1 MASFS
6 ISGTLEKMAN
16 RDKDFRFMASS
27 DLLTELGKDTFKL
40 DADSEKRLTQMLL
53 KLLEDRSGDVQGMAV
68 KCIGP
73 LIKKVNESQVGE
85 IVDQTANLLL
95 KDKNDDVRDIASLG
109 LQLAIEN
116 CNQKDGAHV
125 VKRLS
130 GRLIAAIAAETK
142 EPEKKDSKSKSK
154 EPTPAGPSD
163 AVRLETK
170 LECMQRLEDLLARF
184 GSLMTAD
191 FEKIQSAVLP
201 QLTAQRAAARKRA
214 IGCLSRL
221 AAATPDKT
229 FTVLIEHLLKSA
241 TESKKSDHVR
251 TFVQTIGAISVAVGY
266 RLGKYLNQIV
276 PLVAK
281 HCKEA
286 GTEDESDEELRENC
300 LQTFEALVLRCP
312 KEISAHLPTIISIA
326 LEYIK
331 HDPNYAEGDAEDME
345 TDGGDEEEEDAD
357 GEYSAD
363 DDVSWKVRR
372 ASCKVLNAVIN
383 TRPELMQLFYDKVA
397 PVLIARFKERE
408 ESVKGDIFVA
418 FVSLLKQT
426 NVVSRKSSGIAGSKA
441 AAASLLADKVNSIV
455 SNITKQLKQ
464 KSIKTRVGAFALLKE
479 LVAVLNGGLQAHLKD
494 IVPGIIFSLGD
505 KSTNSN
511 LKIETLTFLR
521 ALLANHTE
529 AAFHPHIK
537 ALVPPVLKAVADG
550 YYKIAAEALRVTTEV
565 VRVLRTPGSADAA
578 KFEFKPF
585 VKPIYDATY
594 ARLKATDTDQEVKDT
609 AINAMGLIV
618 ANLGDELSGDL
629 KDALS
634 ILQDRLANEI
644 TRLTTVKVFARIASS
659 PLHLNLSSVLPDA
672 TKDLATFLRKQNRQL
687 KQSSLTTL
695 EIIVKNY
702 GKEKAIQAHYPA
714 VLGELTPLV
723 SDTDLHIS
731 HLSLILVA
739 AILKASPET
748 ISVVREGIYTKSL
761 ELVQSSLL
769 QGSALSSILALFS
782 ELVTIGDKKL
792 TYEALLESFLG
803 LTKKQ
808 LPKQCYSS
816 IAQCIAAVTAATDA
830 GKRDG
835 TVQRFVKD
843 VQKTNEEPVQH
854 IALLCLGE
862 IGRRMNLEKT
872 DNIQKVV
879 FAAFESPSE
888 EVKSAASF
896 ALGSIAVGNLA
907 KFLPFILA
915 EVKNQPKRQYLLLQ
929 SLREVI
935 SRTSQQESG
944 KELQPQ
950 LGNIMPLLFENTES
964 EEEGTRN
971 VVAECL
977 GKLAFVNP
985 EKLLPEIQS
994 RLTATSPRARSTL
1007 VAALKFTI
1015 VDQPAAIDPIILP
1028 LMGSFLDLLKD
1039 AQLDVRRASLLTLN
1053 WATHNKP
1060 ALIRDLLPKYMP
1072 AVLSE
1077 AKLKPELIREVDL
1090 GPFKHKVDD
1099 GLENRKAA
1107 YETMNTVLDTCHDK
1121 VELAPFISQLVEG
1134 LKDPSYDIKMLAHLM
1149 VIRLAAVAGAAMLES
1164 LDLLVEPLRTT
1175 VTFKPPQ
1182 TAVKQDV
1189 DRNDELVRS
1198 ALRSV
1203 VAIARID
1210 NVESNMKFEEFL
1222 RTTVKTG
1229 ELAEK
1234 FETIRIAENADNG
1247 DPMDTN

>member
-1 MASFS
+1 
-6 ISGTLEKMAN
+6 
-16 RDKDFRFMASS
+16 
-27 DLLTELGKDTFKL
+27 
-40 DADSEKRLTQMLL
+40 
-53 KLLEDRSGDVQGMAV
+53 
-68 KCIGP
+68 
-73 LIKKVNESQVGE
+73 
-85 IVDQTANLLL
+85 
-95 KDKNDDVRDIASLG
+95 
-109 LQLAIEN
+109 
-116 CNQKDGAHV
+116 
-125 VKRLS
+125 
-130 GRLIAAIAAETK
+130 
-142 EPEKKDSKSKSK
+142 
-154 EPTPAGPSD
+154 
-163 AVRLETK
+163 
-170 LECMQRLEDLLARF
+170 MQRLEDLLARF

-191 FEKIQSAVLP
+191 FEKIQAAVLP
-201 QLTAQRAAARKRA
+201 QLTAPRAAARKRA

-241 TESKKSDHVR
+241 NESKKSDHVR
-251 TFVQTIGAISVAVGY
+251 TFVQAIGAISIAVGY

-281 HCKEA
+281 HCKNA

-312 KEISAHLPTIISIA
+312 KEISSHLQTIITIS
-326 LEYIK
+326 LEFVK
-331 HDPNYAEGDAEDME
+331 HDPNYAEGDAEDMD
-345 TDGGDEEEEDAD
+345 TDGGDDEEEEDD

-363 DDVSWKVRR
+363 DDMSWKVRR

-397 PVLIARFKERE
+397 PALISRFKERE
-408 ESVKGDIFVA
+408 ESVKGDVFVA
-418 FVSLLKQT
+418 FVALLKQT
-426 NVVSRKSSGIAGSKA
+426 NIVAKKSSGIAGGKA
-441 AAASLLADKVNSIV
+441 SATALLGDKVNSIV

-479 LVAVLNGGLQAHLKD
+479 LVNVLGGGLQAHLKD
-494 IVPGIIFSLGD
+494 IVPGVIFSLGD

-521 ALLANHTE
+521 ALLSSHPE
-529 AAFHPHIK
+529 EAFHAHLK
-537 ALVPPVLKAVADG
+537 ALIPPVLKAVSDP
-550 YYKIAAEALRVTTEV
+550 YYKIAAEALRVTTEI
-565 VRVLRTPGSADAA
+565 VRVLRTLTPALASGATPGGPATAS

-618 ANLGDELSGDL
+618 ANLGDELSNDL
-629 KDALS
+629 KDALGL
-634 ILQDRLANEI
+634 LQDRLNNEI
-644 TRLTTVKVFARIASS
+644 TRITTVKVFARITSS

-672 TKDLATFLRKQNRQL
+672 TKDLASFLRKQHRQL

-702 GKEKAIQAHYPA
+702 GKEKAVQAHYPA
-714 VLGELTPLV
+714 VLNEVTPLI
-723 SDTDLHIS
+723 SDVDLHIA
-731 HLSLILVA
+731 HLSLILVT
-739 AILKASPET
+739 AILKASPES
-748 ISVVREGIYTKSL
+748 ISVVREGIYNRSL
-761 ELVQSSLL
+761 ELVQSTLL
-769 QGSALSSILALFS
+769 QGLALQSILALFS
-782 ELVTIGDKKL
+782 EIVAIGDKKL
-792 TYEALLESFLG
+792 SSDAMLESFLG

-816 IAQCIAAVTAATDA
+816 IAQSVAAVTVATDA
-830 GKRDG
+830 AKREA
-835 TVQRFVKD
+835 TVQRFIKD
-843 VQKTNEEPVQH
+843 VQKSDEPAQH

-862 IGRRMNLEKT
+862 IGRRMNLEKN
-872 DNIQKVV
+872 DSIQKVV
-879 FAAFESPSE
+879 FAAFESNSE

-896 ALGSIAVGNLA
+896 ALGSVAVGNLA
-907 KFLPFILA
+907 KFLPFILVEITNA
-915 EVKNQPKRQYLLLQ
+915 PKRQYLLLQ

-935 SRTSQQESG
+935 SRTSSQESG
-944 KELQPQ
+944 KDLQPQ
-950 LGNIMPLLFENTES
+950 LGQIMPLLFQNMES

-985 EKLLPEIQS
+985 QALLPEITK
-994 RLTATSPRARSTL
+994 RLTLTAPRARSTL
-1007 VAALKFTI
+1007 VSALKFTI

-1028 LMGSFLDLLKD
+1028 LMGSFLDLLRD
-1039 AQLDVRRASLLTLN
+1039 QQLDVRRAALLTLN
-1053 WATHNKP
+1053 WAAHNKP
-1060 ALIRDLLPKYMP
+1060 ALVRDLLPKYMP

-1121 VELAPFISQLVEG
+1121 VELSPFIAQLVEG

-1149 VIRLAAVAGAAMLES
+1149 VIRLAAVAGAAVLES
-1164 LDLLVEPLRTT
+1164 LDQLVEPLRNT
-1175 VTFKPPQ
+1175 VTFKPPS

-1203 VAIARID
+1203 VSITRID
-1210 NVESNMKFEEFL
+1210 NVESNIKFEEFL
-1222 RTTVKTG
+1222 RTTVKAG
-1229 ELAEK
+1229 DLAEK
-1234 FETIRIAENADNG
+1234 FEAIRIAENADNG